1 MRVTRHVVRLTS
13 SWLWRCVGEAET
25 LSSKGRPHGDAA
37 TTWCCK
43 NTLTQHHTIF
53 KGLFSLHVKLPS
65 SSAVS
70 AAAGIVGR
78 TSVLRTANQAQTQ
91 SNIAYCRTDS
101 TAPSQRAAK
110 RTEQPSETKQSD
122 SQGLLLPSRV
132 SMEASA
138 FIGCAPISCTRAR
151 HTDWSL
157 AAKCGRGEG
166 PGDEQSPFLF

>member
-1 MRVTRHVVRLTS
+1 VVRLTS
-13 SWLWRCVGEAET
+13 SWPWRCVGEAVPP
-25 LSSKGRPHGDAA
+25 SSKRRIHGEAA
-37 TTWCCK
+37 NTWCCK

-53 KGLFSLHVKLPS
+53 KGLFQLHVRVPP

-78 TSVLRTANQAQTQ
+78 TSVLRTKREHKAI
-91 SNIAYCRTDS
+91 SRTAALHS
-101 TAPSQRAAK
+101 TAVATSRQTH
-110 RTEQPSETKQSD
+110 RTVRDKAQLLT
-122 SQGLLLPSRV
+122 QGLLMPSRV

-157 AAKCGRGEG
+157 AAKCGKGPRG
-166 PGDEQSPFLF
+166 PGGEQSLFLF

>member
-1 MRVTRHVVRLTS
+1 MMLQKHPHTTPHNFQGIIFTS
-13 SWLWRCVGEAET
+13 REAPFI
-25 LSSKGRPHGDAA
+25 LSG
-37 TTWCCK
+37 
-43 NTLTQHHTIF
+43 
-53 KGLFSLHVKLPS
+53 
-65 SSAVS
+65 
-70 AAAGIVGR
+70 VGR
-78 TSVLRTANQAQTQ
+78 CRHCGAYKRTA
-91 SNIAYCRTDS
+91 YCVPSANTKQYRVLSDS

-122 SQGLLLPSRV
+122 SQGLLMPSRV

-157 AAKCGRGEG
+157 AVKCGRGEG